1 MDSENQDTPQEI
13 IDTWALVEL
22 FGHNKIAGQV
32 KTVSLLGAPFIRVD
46 VPDIAEQKAY
56 TRFYNPK
63 SVYSISPTTKEIA
76 TAMVAECRSEPV
88 KIYDLP
94 KMLTNSPETPNEFEE
109 P

>member
-46 VPDIAEQKAY
+46 VPDVAEQKGY
-56 TRFYNPK
+56 TRFLQPE
-63 SVYSISPTTKEIA
+63 ISLQHLTDHKRNCNRNG
-76 TAMVAECRSEPV
+76 CRMQIRTREN
-88 KIYDLP
+88 I
-94 KMLTNSPETPNEFEE
+94 
-109 P
+109 